1 MRQDKVIDALDRIDN
16 DSNGPLIKCFEGL
29 LRIYINPGHPT
40 PKPRVGMV
48 PTNNH
53 LWPASLLEHLQHFCL
68 KDRVHRF
75 HLAEINF

>member
-48 PTNNH
+48 PT
-53 LWPASLLEHLQHFCL
+53 
-68 KDRVHRF
+68 
-75 HLAEINF
+75 